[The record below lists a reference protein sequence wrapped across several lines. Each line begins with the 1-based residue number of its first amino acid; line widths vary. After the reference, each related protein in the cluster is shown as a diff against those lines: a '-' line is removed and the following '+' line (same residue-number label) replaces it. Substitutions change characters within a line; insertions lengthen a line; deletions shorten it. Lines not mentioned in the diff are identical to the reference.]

1 MGDPLTAAVAVSL
14 KLPLKSPA
22 SGSEPLESGIWVET
36 PLLSLPLA
44 LLHMAISLTRRQGI
58 SATAGGGS
66 NNNSH
71 KGKASPRATKTTRAM
86 GKNQPRKFMKHK
98 SGGKKSKKNQRAN
111 LNGDDDDEVAAVIL
125 NDRKGGKG
133 FRRQRGGWGKDKSGN
148 GCGHTQDNK

>member
-44 LLHMAISLTRRQGI
+44 LLHMAISLSRRQGI

-98 SGGKKSKKNQRAN
+98 SGGKNQEKKKTKEQ
-111 LNGDDDDEVAAVIL
+111 
-125 NDRKGGKG
+125 
-133 FRRQRGGWGKDKSGN
+133 
-148 GCGHTQDNK
+148 T

>member
-1 MGDPLTAAVAVSL
+1 MPHLGDPLTAAVAVSL

-44 LLHMAISLTRRQGI
+44 LLHMAISLSRRQGI

-98 SGGKKSKKNQRAN
+98 SGGKNQEKKKPKSKLKWRRRRRS
-111 LNGDDDDEVAAVIL
+111 GGSDFE
-125 NDRKGGKG
+125 RPKGG
-133 FRRQRGGWGKDKSGN
+133 
-148 GCGHTQDNK
+148 